1 VVLRCYFDWRLA
13 ASHSGG
19 TAGAGVDWRLAAL
32 KPLIQVVVD
41 VLALTGDWQPL
52 IQVLLVPVLTGD

>member
-1 VVLRCYFDWRLA
+1 
-13 ASHSGG
+13 
-19 TAGAGVDWRLAAL
+19 L

-52 IQVLLVPVLTGD
+52 IQALLVPVLTGD